1 MTDSEQLRLAYEGV
15 VKQTPSN
22 VEAVHYLAVWHLER
36 HSFQQV
42 FSEKSRRKQEEKI
55 VTNVSYHNRRESTSA
70 TWQHC
75 DMAMLMC
82 GFP

>member
-42 FSEKSRRKQEEKI
+42 FKRKSQ
-55 VTNVSYHNRRESTSA
+55 TAVS
-70 TWQHC
+70 
-75 DMAMLMC
+75 DMT
-82 GFP
+82 

>member
-1 MTDSEQLRLAYEGV
+1 MRRGEERRGKEKIGEEREGGERRMTDSEQLRVAYEGV

-42 FSEKSRRKQEEKI
+42 LTREPQPVAVVSEIS
-55 VTNVSYHNRRESTSA
+55 
-70 TWQHC
+70 
-75 DMAMLMC
+75 L
-82 GFP
+82 